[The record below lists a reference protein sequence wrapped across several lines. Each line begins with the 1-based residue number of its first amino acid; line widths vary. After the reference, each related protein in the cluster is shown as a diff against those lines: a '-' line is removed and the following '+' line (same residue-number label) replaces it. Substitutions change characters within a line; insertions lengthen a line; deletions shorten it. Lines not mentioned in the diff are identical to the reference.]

1 MPMILAKL
9 VAPLMLALALSSDPF
24 SFEFPGTT
32 DGKGNAYLVIR
43 ANEPISGAEVVIEG
57 DGKTIRKT
65 LPNLKQ
71 GQTHK
76 FTWKQSAA
84 RAKYELEIKGG
95 GLQAS
100 FGFEVGKAVAVG
112 PIGKLQL
119 TATREDI
126 VKRHHATYKTPFA
139 IASYEYKVYDG
150 DGDVIAS
157 DVVTGDLAPGSSFTI
172 KWQPT
177 GEVFMIQVRAE
188 DQHGRF
194 AEDTRVPWAVEIPHT
209 EITFDSGKHNIK
221 VDEAPK
227 LDEALAVAFHELV
240 ALDKVN
246 QAVRGSLTPKLFI
259 VGYTDTVG
267 PAGSNQKLS
276 TNRARAIAEYFHER
290 GFWAEI
296 HYAGMGE
303 RGLRIETGDNV
314 DEVRNRRALYLLGVD
329 KPIAGG
335 QIPASWTKLAG
346 ARSKPAGFE
355 LPPLPERWKDYRE
368 KRRAENLAAGEGVDT
383 SLPDSGDEGFVAADD
398 GAREPG
404 GGYDFSGSDDGPPAI
419 EGEPGATKKGCTVD
433 GPSGGA
439 LGWLVLAALALTS
452 LRRRAGS

>member
-1 MPMILAKL
+1 MILAKL
-9 VAPLMLALALSSDPF
+9 VAPLMLALALHNDPF
-24 SFEFPGTT
+24 SFEFPGQT
-32 DGKGNAYLVIR
+32 DGSGGAYLVIR
-43 ANEPISGAEVVIEG
+43 ANEPISGAELVITG

-65 LPNLKQ
+65 LPSLKQ

-76 FTWKQSAA
+76 ITWKQSASQ
-84 RAKYELEIKGG
+84 AKYELEIQGG
-95 GLQAS
+95 GLQAG
-100 FGFEVGKAVAVG
+100 FGFEIVKAAPAG
-112 PIGKLQL
+112 AIGKLQL
-119 TATREDI
+119 TASREDI

-139 IASYEYKVYDG
+139 LTGYEYKVYDDEG
-150 DGDVIAS
+150 DIIAS
-157 DVVTGDLAPGSSFTI
+157 DTVTGDLAAGSSFTI

-177 GEVFMIQVRAE
+177 GEVFMIWVRAE
-188 DQHGRF
+188 DKFGRF

-209 EITFDSGKHNIK
+209 EINFDSGKHNVK

-246 QAVRGSLTPKLFI
+246 QAVRGGLTPKLFI

-276 TNRARAIAEYFHER
+276 NNRARAIAEYFHER

-329 KPIAGG
+329 KPVPGG
-335 QIPASWTKLAG
+335 QIPSQWTRLAA
-346 ARSKPAGFE
+346 ARSKPANFV
-355 LPPLPERWKDYRE
+355 LPPLPEKWKDYKE
-368 KRRAENLAAGEGVDT
+368 KRRAENLGSGPGVDT
-383 SLPDSGDEGFVAADD
+383 SLPEGGGGNVEDD
-398 GAREPG
+398 GASYEPG
-404 GGYDFSGSDDGPPAI
+404 GGYDFSGDDGPPPVS
-419 EGEPGATKKGCTVD
+419 GEPGATKKGCSV
-433 GPSGGA
+433 GQPSTPA
-439 LGWLVLAALALTS
+439 LGFLVLLALALTP
-452 LRRRAGS
+452 RRRR